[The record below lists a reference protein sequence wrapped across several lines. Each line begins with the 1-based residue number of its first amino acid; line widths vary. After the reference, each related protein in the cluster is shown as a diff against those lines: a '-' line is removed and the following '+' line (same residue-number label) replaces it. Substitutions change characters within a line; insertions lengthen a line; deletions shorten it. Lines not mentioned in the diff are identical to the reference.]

1 MTTDGHSDPDL
12 LDLDDVPDTATL
24 IAAAADPSTHDLAKG
39 LRALGRWAKKQHAY
53 HKDLRALAVWVV
65 GSVLV
70 GAFGMVTTVIGAAVY
85 VGARMERVEAL
96 GARVALLEE
105 RTWASN
111 GGHAKRPDDD
121 GGE

>member
-12 LDLDDVPDTATL
+12 LDLDGLPDTATL
-24 IAAAADPSTHDLAKG
+24 IAAEADPTVHNLAKG
-39 LRALGRWAKKQHAY
+39 LRALGRWAKKQHEY
-53 HKDLRALAVWVV
+53 HKDLRALAVWVA

-96 GARVALLEE
+96 GERVALLEE
-105 RTWASN
+105 RTWN
-111 GGHAKRPDDD
+111 GGGHTKRPTDD